1 MELINYYQL
10 LNIDTSAD
18 LDTIKKVF
26 RTEIALYHPDKNT
39 SEGARNRFDLLIEGF
54 DILSNPKKREAYD
67 QMLGYTETNKPV
79 LIEPKAEEQ
88 YKEWKKEAKKKSD
101 RYWLK
106 DLSDLLLLDLFLDV
120 GLSSMFSGTDDL
132 LDGLGDSLG
141 DIFDVF

>member
-1 MELINYYQL
+1 MKLQNYYQL
-10 LNIDTSAD
+10 LNIKRSAD
-18 LDTIKKVF
+18 LDAIKKAF

-39 SEGARNRFDLLIEGF
+39 SEGARIRFDLLIEGF

-67 QMLGYTETNKPV
+67 NMLGNVETNKPV

-88 YKEWKKEAKKKSD
+88 YKEWKKESKKKSD
-101 RYWLK
+101 TYWLK

-120 GLSSMFSGTDDL
+120 GLSSLFSGTDDL